1 MHCCQFTNSRKGL
14 FVNLE
19 GVARER
25 LRDGISARKHA
36 GLRTGSQGVITPE
49 FRPCFALAVLARGLR
64 RRDACV

>member
-14 FVNLE
+14 FVNLA
-19 GVARER
+19 GIALER

-36 GLRTGSQGVITPE
+36 GLRTGRQGAIAPG

-64 RRDACV
+64 RREAWV